1 MSKIPKGGPS
11 AAAPLDSFLS
21 IVRRLTS
28 ERKVI
33 PVVTRSGQRARG
45 NFPTNKSFKRARFQS
60 LVERDVLRVLE
71 VSSRVT
77 VLATHP
83 VVLAL
88 PNGDEI
94 VHYTPDVQI
103 QMSDEGALL
112 EAKGSFFLTQRES
125 RDALR
130 TRVTLLRKEGIRLV
144 VLLESD
150 VRTNQLQTELEELL
164 RLRPI
169 VGRYR
174 STLDLRPWDPL
185 GKSAASETLLRRW
198 SAAQQEC
205 DALLERVMRRDP
217 DDLISSFVR

>member
-1 MSKIPKGGPS
+1 MSKFSKGGPG
-11 AAAPLDSFLS
+11 APAPLDSFLS

-28 ERKVI
+28 ERKVK

-45 NFPTNKSFKRARFQS
+45 NFPTNKSSKARFQS

-77 VLATHP
+77 VIATHP

-88 PNGDEI
+88 PSGDELI
-94 VHYTPDVQI
+94 HYTPDVQI
-103 QMSDEGALL
+103 EMNDEGALL
-112 EAKGSFFLTQRES
+112 EAKGSFFLSLPTSREQLS
-125 RDALR
+125 I
-130 TRVTLLRKEGIRLV
+130 RVSLLRNEGIRLV
-144 VLLESD
+144 VLLDSD
-150 VRTNQLQTELEELL
+150 VRANQLQTELADLL

-174 STLDLRPWDPL
+174 RTLDLRPWDPL
-185 GKSAASETLLRRW
+185 GTSVASQALLSRW
-198 SAAQQEC
+198 SAAQRDC